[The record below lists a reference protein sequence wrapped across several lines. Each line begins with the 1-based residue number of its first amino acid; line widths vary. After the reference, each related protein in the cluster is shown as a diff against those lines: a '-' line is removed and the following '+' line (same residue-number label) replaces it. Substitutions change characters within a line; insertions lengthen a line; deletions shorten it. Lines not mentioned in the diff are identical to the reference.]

1 MRYDKLTGKISKDAK
16 TYGLDKVKSG
26 KHVLLFD
33 FSRIES
39 IALDDEYKQRIK
51 ETIIGDCSIINDFTY
66 ICIGDNFDKVAGCV
80 YVKNAHVYNKEGK
93 RVYTIIDVSAINL
106 SILKRQ
112 SVYEEYE
119 TMEVIKEKYYQD
131 NSSYDIELVD

>member
-1 MRYDKLTGKISKDAK
+1 MRYDKLTGKISKDVK

-39 IALDDEYKQRIK
+39 IALDEEYKQLIK
-51 ETIIGDCSIINDFTY
+51 ETVIRDYSIVNDFTY
-66 ICIGDNFDKVAGCV
+66 ICIGDKFDRVVGGV

-93 RVYTIIDVSAINL
+93 RLYTIIDVSAINL
-106 SILKRQ
+106 SILKRNN
-112 SVYEEYE
+112 VYEEYE
-119 TMEVIKEKYYQD
+119 TVEVIKEKYYQD
-131 NSSYDIELVD
+131 NSSYDIDLVD